1 MLAGLLFG
9 KQMKVML
16 PKIMLAQSI
25 KVKIEGRGVEKI
37 IIRVRSQIVTQ
48 KNPRIQIKIFLVI
61 THRQV

>member
-1 MLAGLLFG
+1 MLAGLFFG

-37 IIRVRSQIVTQ
+37 IVRVRSQIVTQ

-61 THRQV
+61 THHQV

>member
-1 MLAGLLFG
+1 MLAGLFFG

-48 KNPRIQIKIFLVI
+48 KNPRIQIKIFLAI

>member
-1 MLAGLLFG
+1 MLAGLFFG

-37 IIRVRSQIVTQ
+37 IIRAHSQIVTQ

-61 THRQV
+61 THHQV

>member
-1 MLAGLLFG
+1 MLAGLFFG

-48 KNPRIQIKIFLVI
+48 KNPRIQINIFLVI
-61 THRQV
+61 THHQV

>member
-1 MLAGLLFG
+1 MLAGLFFG

-25 KVKIEGRGVEKI
+25 KVKIEWRGVEKI
-37 IIRVRSQIVTQ
+37 IIRARSQIVTQ